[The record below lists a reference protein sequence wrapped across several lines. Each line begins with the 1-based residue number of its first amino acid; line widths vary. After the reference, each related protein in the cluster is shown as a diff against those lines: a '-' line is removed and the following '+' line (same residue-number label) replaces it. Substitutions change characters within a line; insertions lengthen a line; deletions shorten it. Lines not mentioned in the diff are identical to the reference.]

1 MLSSVVGDGVGLG
14 SVKSGK
20 VKIDFFVVVVTVV
33 VVVVVVVVA
42 ADEHKFCEQVPNS
55 VPAGT
60 LPL

>member
-33 VVVVVVVVA
+33 VVVVVVA